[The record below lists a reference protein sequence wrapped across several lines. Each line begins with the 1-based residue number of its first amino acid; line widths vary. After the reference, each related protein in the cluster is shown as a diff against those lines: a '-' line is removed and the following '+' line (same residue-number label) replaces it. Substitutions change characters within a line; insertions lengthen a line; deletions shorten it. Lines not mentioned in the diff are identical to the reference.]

1 MSRRNN
7 RLITSLA
14 IVLSSTLLAQ
24 APDTLW
30 TKTYGSTGDAILFS
44 IDQTA
49 DGGFIM
55 SGSLRFSPIAAI
67 SGWSGRR
74 PTAIPSGPG
83 PMANRIR
90 ITSANQVS

>member
-44 IDQTA
+44 IDQTT
-49 DGGFIM
+49 DGGFILGGFTE
-55 SGSLRFSPIAAI
+55 SFF
-67 SGWSGRR
+67 
-74 PTAIPSGPG
+74 
-83 PMANRIR
+83 ND
-90 ITSANQVS
+90 SAS